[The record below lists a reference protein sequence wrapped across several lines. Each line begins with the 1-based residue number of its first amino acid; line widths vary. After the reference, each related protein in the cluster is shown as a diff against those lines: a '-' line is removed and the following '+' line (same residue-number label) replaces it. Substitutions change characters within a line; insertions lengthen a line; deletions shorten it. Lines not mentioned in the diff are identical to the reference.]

1 MNYLEILRMSLTALR
16 ENTMRTMLTM
26 LAIVVGVFA
35 IIASVTAVNVL
46 DTYFNNTL
54 SVMGGAVLTVSKF
67 PNVRVGNS
75 DEYRNRKNITFDD
88 YERLKSMVRFSRSVS
103 PYETFNW
110 TEVLHEDKKTEPNIK
125 IRGSNEFFLANNS
138 YELDLGRN
146 FQPDDITYARKVALI
161 GEDVRKILFKNT
173 VALGKDITIDGQ
185 TFTIIG
191 VMKPKGNTLG
201 QTNDDVVII
210 PYTTGLQIYGDTDRD
225 ISIQV
230 AAPTMTLVPETI
242 DELIGLMRTIRKVP
256 PDKKNDFEI
265 NSNNSLKGVFESF
278 TGYLYIFGFVVGGI
292 ALLGAGIGVMN
303 IMLVSVTERTKEIGI
318 RKAIGATKSAITRQF
333 LTEAVFICQLGG
345 VVGLIL
351 GVIVGNLLAVYMESE
366 IVFPW
371 GAAVGGVIGLT
382 LVGLLFGVFPAIK
395 AAKLDP
401 IESLRYE

>member
-16 ENTMRTMLTM
+16 ENAMRTMLTM

-54 SVMGGAVLTVSKF
+54 SVMGGSVLSVSKF

-103 PYETFNW
+103 PYETFNL
-110 TEVLHEDKKTEPNIK
+110 TEVLYEDKKTEPNIK

-173 VALGKDITIDGQ
+173 VALGKGITIDGQ

-382 LVGLLFGVFPAIK
+382 LVGLLFGVYPAIK

-401 IESLRYE
+401 VESLRYE

>member
-54 SVMGGAVLTVSKF
+54 SVMGGSVLSVSKY
-67 PNVRVGNS
+67 PGVRVGNS
-75 DEYRNRKNITFDD
+75 DEYRNRKNITFEEF
-88 YERLKSMVRFSRSVS
+88 ERLKGMVRFARSVS

-110 TEVLHEDKKTEPNIK
+110 SEVLHEDKKTEPNIK

-138 YELDLGRN
+138 FELDLGRN

-161 GEDVRKILFKNT
+161 GEDVRKVLFKNS
-173 VALGKDITIDGQ
+173 VALGKGITIDGQ
-185 TFTIIG
+185 TYTIIG
-191 VMKPKGNTLG
+191 VMKPKGTTLG
-201 QTNDDVVII
+201 QNNDDVVII
-210 PYTTGLQIYGDTDRD
+210 PYTTGLQIYGGTDRD
-225 ISIQV
+225 ILIQV
-230 AAPTMTLVPETI
+230 AAPTMTLVPETT

-345 VVGLIL
+345 VVGLFL

-382 LVGLLFGVFPAIK
+382 VVGLLFGVFPAIK

>member
-1 MNYLEILRMSLTALR
+1 MNYLEILSMSLSALR
-16 ENTMRTMLTM
+16 ENKLRTSLTM

-54 SVMGGAVLTVSKF
+54 NVMGGSVLTVSKY

-75 DEYRNRKNITFDD
+75 DEFRNRKNITFSDFEQLV
-88 YERLKSMVRFSRSVS
+88 ERARLARTIS

-110 TEVLHEDKKTEPNIK
+110 TEILFEDKKTDPNK
-125 IRGSNEFFLANNS
+125 KVRGSNEYFLNNNS
-138 YELDLGRN
+138 FEIDLGRN
-146 FQPDDITYARKVALI
+146 FLPDDIQYARKVAII
-161 GEDVRKILFKNT
+161 GEDIRKELFKNVT
-173 VALGKDITIDGQ
+173 AVGKIIQIDGQ
-185 TFTIIG
+185 SYTVIATL
-191 VMKPKGNTLG
+191 KPKGTTLG
-201 QTNDDVVII
+201 QTNDDIVMI
-210 PYTTGLQIYGDTDRD
+210 PYTTGLQVYGDGDRD
-225 ISIQV
+225 ILIQV
-230 AAPTMTLVPETI
+230 SAPTMTLIPETM

-256 PDKKNDFEI
+256 PDKTNDFEI
-265 NSNNSLKGVFESF
+265 NTNNSLKGVFESF
-278 TGYLYIFGFVVGGI
+278 TGYLFIFGFVVGGI

-345 VVGLIL
+345 VVGLLL
-351 GVIVGNLLAVYMESE
+351 GVVVGNLLAIYMESQ

-371 GAAVGGVIGLT
+371 GAAIGGVIGLT
-382 LVGLLFGVFPAIK
+382 IVGLLFGVFPAIK